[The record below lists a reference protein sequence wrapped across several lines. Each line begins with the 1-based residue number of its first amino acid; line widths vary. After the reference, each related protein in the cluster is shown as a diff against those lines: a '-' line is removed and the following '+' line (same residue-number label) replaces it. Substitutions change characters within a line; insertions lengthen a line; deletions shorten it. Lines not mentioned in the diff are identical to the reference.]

1 MTNSFLNYFSFR
13 SKNVFK
19 FPIFPYKYKGCIRTM
34 TTAWVTSQ
42 DPNEATQVYMIAS
55 EQADTLGEISY
66 NVLSTLTGGLT
77 TSKTSWH
84 ICDPIVPTHGLPF
97 WLWTFTSWVAIW
109 KESSFMIRNRFGSEK
124 KRNSIKY
131 YLLAGKILI
140 LKCQCSWVIKC
151 CDSHNCLSFE
161 YTIVVLKVSASK
173 C

>member
-1 MTNSFLNYFSFR
+1 MKVVIPVSWLILSLTISALDQ
-13 SKNVFK
+13 KECFK
-19 FPIFPYKYKGCIRTM
+19 FPIFPYKYKGWIRTM
-34 TTAWVTSQ
+34 ASAWVTSQ

-55 EQADTLGEISY
+55 EQADTLGEMSY

-109 KESSFMIRNRFGSEK
+109 KESSFMRRNRFGSEK

-140 LKCQCSWVIKC
+140 LKCQCSWVI
-151 CDSHNCLSFE
+151 
-161 YTIVVLKVSASK
+161 
-173 C
+173 